1 MSALLRGAMK
11 TGYDEIAMKAGRI
24 PMKQLSLALF
34 LLLAA
39 AAAAGDAALP
49 ERIGARRDRAGNI
62 LLGSA
67 LIRKSDRTISF
78 PGRINIREGVI
89 EVLVSTSRGR
99 MHESLIVTDLDPFQ
113 LQMALILAG
122 YGNGD
127 RKTGAS
133 FHIEVVWG
141 KSVRTPVDEWL
152 YDNTAKQ
159 PKTRGRYF
167 FAGSSF
173 KNGQCLASLE
183 GNLININSMDRNTI
197 LNADMDKDAALHEYT
212 VRAEKL
218 PPAKLKN
225 ADSPLEGREK
235 VPVRVILI
243 PADGKPN
250 PSAETAQNSNN
261 RKTHPPEER
270 AETPRMTR

>member
-24 PMKQLSLALF
+24 PMKQLSLALI

-39 AAAAGDAALP
+39 AAAARDAALP

-152 YDNTAKQ
+152 YDNTAILVTSDHGDWGIYERKIFFRRFELQ
-159 PKTRGRYF
+159 KRTMPRLPGRK
-167 FAGSSF
+167 SHQHQQH
-173 KNGQCLASLE
+173 GQ
-183 GNLININSMDRNTI
+183 
-197 LNADMDKDAALHEYT
+197 KY
-212 VRAEKL
+212 
-218 PPAKLKN
+218 
-225 ADSPLEGREK
+225 DS
-235 VPVRVILI
+235 
-243 PADGKPN
+243 
-250 PSAETAQNSNN
+250 
-261 RKTHPPEER
+261 ER
-270 AETPRMTR
+270 RHG